1 MYVYCLCACKFDQH
15 FCDVAMLL
23 VYDYYMQQVYM
34 YYGPRSN
41 AEFLLNN
48 GFLYPSNASDR
59 LEVRLG
65 FSKTDPLYA
74 KRCDV
79 LARFSLLP

>member
-1 MYVYCLCACKFDQH
+1 MLFLCDGCL
-15 FCDVAMLL
+15 
-23 VYDYYMQQVYM
+23 QQVYM